1 MARILLIDD
10 DESLRRPLER
20 VLLRSGYEVSVA
32 SDGVSGLRM
41 WREVGADLIITD
53 LCMPRRTGL
62 EVIIE
67 IQALAPGAAL
77 LAMSGGFES
86 GTLDLLGSASQAGA
100 VRTLAKPFTLEELL
114 AVVRELLAPES
125 ELRPS
130 GGPSL
135 RRPPGVSNEERG
147 AD

>member
-1 MARILLIDD
+1 MTRILLIDD
-10 DESLRRPLER
+10 DEALRRPLER
-20 VLLRSGYEVSVA
+20 MLLRAGYEVSVA

-41 WREVGADLIITD
+41 WREVGADLVITD

-86 GTLDLLGSASQAGA
+86 ATLDLLGTASQAGA
-100 VRTLAKPFTLEELL
+100 VKTLAKPFTMDELL
-114 AVVRELLAPES
+114 AAVRELVGAASEKRAP
-125 ELRPS
+125 
-130 GGPSL
+130 
-135 RRPPGVSNEERG
+135 
-147 AD
+147 D